1 MINDFAQS
9 LNIPNLYLS
18 HIFYCCLLQH
28 TRTNFFIFQIYWDRS
43 WLRHI
48 SADRKRTD
56 RVQWA
61 VHTTKWLPLL
71 RRDWWAVLQF
81 RVFFCCCCC
90 CTFVRSATLFK
101 FHAYVH
107 KRKRI
112 KNGSNLLFLLYLL
125 FVYCLELI
133 VVFAKG
139 SRARH
144 TKKCLSN
151 TKAWKKIPN
160 KINKIAGKWQW
171 LDQRHSFSPINI
183 YIYRWNANFF
193 PFDRFVVVGIGK
205 SLPRQNGPSKVSAAH
220 SFFYFLRLPLSH
232 LYRREIYEFHTSHS
246 IYMVCLFVSQWPL
259 IRRMDFSLFNL
270 GLTAL

>member
-81 RVFFCCCCC
+81 RVFFCCCW

-183 YIYRWNANFF
+183 YI
-193 PFDRFVVVGIGK
+193 GETQII
-205 SLPRQNGPSKVSAAH
+205 
-220 SFFYFLRLPLSH
+220 SH
-232 LYRREIYEFHTSHS
+232 LIDLLLLVLANRFRDKMAHPNCQPHILSSIFFVYRLATYIDVKFMNFIRATPFTW
-246 IYMVCLFVSQWPL
+246 FVYL
-259 IRRMDFSLFNL
+259 YRN
-270 GLTAL
+270 GLWYGEWIFRYLTWD